1 MQNQMIQRLL
11 YVSFR
16 FICDEVWALYS
27 SGNGRL
33 SIGIEP
39 VVLGKYLL
47 VGYLHGIESKR
58 RIEQEIQVN
67 MAYR

>member
-11 YVSFR
+11 YVGFR

-27 SGNGRL
+27 SDNGRL

-47 VGYLHGIESKR
+47 VGYLQR

>member
-1 MQNQMIQRLL
+1 MIQRLL
-11 YVSFR
+11 YVGFR
-16 FICDEVWALYS
+16 FFGGEVWALYS
-27 SGNGRL
+27 SDNGRL
-33 SIGIEP
+33 RIGIEP
-39 VVLGKYLL
+39 GGLGKYLL